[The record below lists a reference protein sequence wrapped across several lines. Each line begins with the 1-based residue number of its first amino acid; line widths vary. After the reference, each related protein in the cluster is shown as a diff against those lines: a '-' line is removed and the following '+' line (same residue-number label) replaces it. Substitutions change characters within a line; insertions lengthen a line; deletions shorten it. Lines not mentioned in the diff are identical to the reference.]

1 MHSKKSLGPYADRWQ
16 SLGHLARIAFR
27 EFSAVL
33 AERLNRHDVT
43 SGQWRFLRVLWER
56 GPSTVRHVH
65 EALSGSRDTGYTT
78 TLKLMQIMVAKGQLQ
93 RDESSRSHVYVPA
106 VAREHSQRQ
115 MATDL
120 MERAFAGSLRSLV
133 MGALGGRRATK
144 KELAELRALIEEH
157 EGGAHGGTGQ
167 KGRTR

>member
-1 MHSKKSLGPYADRWQ
+1 MRPRKTHSRPTDAEIEILNILWKTGPA
-16 SLGHLARIAFR
+16 
-27 EFSAVL
+27 
-33 AERLNRHDVT
+33 
-43 SGQWRFLRVLWER
+43 
-56 GPSTVRHVH
+56 TVRFVH
-65 EALSGSRDTGYTT
+65 ERISETKPSQYTT
-78 TLKLMQIMVAKGQLQ
+78 TLKLMQIMVAKGQLH
-93 RDESSRSHVYVPA
+93 RDESERSHVYVAAIP
-106 VAREHSQRQ
+106 REHAQQQ

-157 EGGAHGGTGQ
+157 ESGNHGGAGQ

>member
-1 MHSKKSLGPYADRWQ
+1 MRPRKTNSRPTDAEIEILKILWRTGP
-16 SLGHLARIAFR
+16 
-27 EFSAVL
+27 
-33 AERLNRHDVT
+33 T
-43 SGQWRFLRVLWER
+43 
-56 GPSTVRHVH
+56 TVRRVH
-65 EALSGSRDTGYTT
+65 EEISETKQSQYTT
-78 TLKLMQIMVAKGQLQ
+78 TLKLMQIMAAKGQLH

-106 VAREHSQRQ
+106 VPREHAQRE
-115 MATDL
+115 MAADL

-157 EGGAHGGTGQ
+157 EGGANGGTGQ

>member
-1 MHSKKSLGPYADRWQ
+1 MRPRKTHSRPTDAEIEILNILWRTGP
-16 SLGHLARIAFR
+16 
-27 EFSAVL
+27 
-33 AERLNRHDVT
+33 T
-43 SGQWRFLRVLWER
+43 
-56 GPSTVRHVH
+56 TVRHVH
-65 EALSGSRDTGYTT
+65 EEISETKQSQYTT

-157 EGGAHGGTGQ
+157 EGGAHGGTVQ
-167 KGRTR
+167 KGRER